1 MPIQIIDNFDL
12 NAEKAIDNRMVVGP
26 TPSFYHNKNDIPNK
40 YPGLRI
46 WELPGAELGGGA
58 TNSTLNGLSYA
69 WTGTQWISE
78 NTTAIGGGAA
88 NTLRVPYFSAINTI
102 LDTDLRYNIS
112 DKNFGFSVDPDT
124 GASSPLN
131 NIARIRVDGN
141 VVISGKFIGNAGGL
155 DNGIFNI
162 NASNID
168 VGTMEI
174 TRLGGDVG
182 VGYILTSNGINSAS
196 YKIPS
201 SINVGS
207 ATQLQNPRFIYGN
220 TFNGTADVTGNL
232 VFGQN
237 SGKATILYNQT
248 TARTLTIPSVGG
260 NRTFSFIDQPETIT
274 ATKTFTANI
283 SLTYVGAQPGDPVS
297 LTAQGAYFGGVL
309 TADSAINLNGN
320 LTITHTNPNPTG
332 SGNLVKLRITEGV
345 NTGTT
350 SYWWVTFGPESG
362 STNLNSPRIRA
373 GNSSALNPS
382 YTWRGDENT
391 GIYWPSAGVIGFT
404 IDGVERSRLT
414 NEGLKISTDFGSP
427 LVIDGGSSGFSCITL
442 KSSVSDSVVS
452 TPSGLLA
459 SAQIGHTVA
468 SSTTLTI
475 SNEIGKSIV
484 FRSAK
489 PNSGGGNVEL
499 KLALNNGPAN
509 AGPELAANQ
518 PDGLI
523 IYNGGWRNA
532 KANLFIDVS
541 DERVKKDIKIFDK
554 SVLDDVMKIKTI
566 TYDLINDD
574 DDTKYLG
581 FSAQNLFEINP
592 LLVVGDTSD
601 IYGELTHSREG
612 LGVNTRGIVAILTN
626 AIKELTLKVK
636 ELESKK

>member
-162 NASNID
+162 NASNIA
-168 VGTMEI
+168 VGTMQI

-207 ATQLQNPRFIYGN
+207 ATQLQNPRLIYGN

-248 TARTLTIPSVGG
+248 TARTLIIPSVGG

-283 SLTYVGAQPGDPVS
+283 SMTYVGAQPGDPVS
-297 LTAQGAYFGGVL
+297 LTAQSAYFIGSLAV
-309 TADSAINLNGN
+309 DSAFNLNGP
-320 LTITHTNPNPTG
+320 LTITHTNPSG
-332 SGNLVKLRITEGV
+332 SGSYTKLKITEGA
-345 NTGTT
+345 NQ
-350 SYWWVTFGPESG
+350 WWATFGPEGG
-362 STNLNSPRIRA
+362 STNANSPRIRT

-391 GIYWPSAGVIGFT
+391 GLYWPSAGVIGFT
-404 IDGVERSRLT
+404 SDGVEKMRINNAGVYITSNLDALASVITPVPLT
-414 NEGLKISTDFGSP
+414 FVANPTPGSSP
-427 LVIDGGSSGFSCITL
+427 LVT
-442 KSSVSDSVVS
+442 
-452 TPSGLLA
+452 TPVL
-459 SAQIGHTVA
+459 
-468 SSTTLTI
+468 STTATTYFWFGGPYWYLYMDVETGPGTDAYTATHRARNWPSDGSPQNHGGVI
-475 SNEIGKSIV
+475 VPAGCRVRIFIPAIGG
-484 FRSAK
+484 AT
-489 PNSGGGNVEL
+489 GNYR
-499 KLALNNGPAN
+499 KFGYA
-509 AGPELAANQ
+509 
-518 PDGLI
+518 
-523 IYNGGWRNA
+523 
-532 KANLFIDVS
+532 
-541 DERVKKDIKIFDK
+541 
-554 SVLDDVMKIKTI
+554 
-566 TYDLINDD
+566 
-574 DDTKYLG
+574 
-581 FSAQNLFEINP
+581 
-592 LLVVGDTSD
+592 
-601 IYGELTHSREG
+601 
-612 LGVNTRGIVAILTN
+612 
-626 AIKELTLKVK
+626 
-636 ELESKK
+636 

>member
-78 NTTAIGGGAA
+78 NTTAIGGGAS

-131 NIARIRVDGN
+131 NIARVRVDGN

-155 DNGIFNI
+155 DPGIFNI
-162 NASNID
+162 NATNIS
-168 VGTMEI
+168 VGTMDI
-174 TRLGGDVG
+174 TRLGGSSNVG
-182 VGYILTSNGINSAS
+182 WILTSDTVNSTS

-207 ATQLQNPRFIYGN
+207 ATQLQNPRLIYGN
-220 TFNGTADVTGNL
+220 TFNGTQDVTGNL

-237 SGKATILYNQT
+237 SGKATIVYNQT
-248 TARTLTIPSVGG
+248 TARILTIPSVAG

-283 SLTYVGAQPGDPVS
+283 SMTYVGSQTGDPVS
-297 LTAQGAYFGGVL
+297 LTAQGAYFIGSL
-309 TADSAINLNGN
+309 RADSDFNLNGP
-320 LTITHTNPNPTG
+320 LTITHTNPSG
-332 SGNLVKLRITEGV
+332 SGNLVKLKITEGV
-345 NTGTT
+345 NTPLTN

-362 STNLNSPRIRA
+362 TTNLNSPRIRA
-373 GNSSALNPS
+373 GNSSAANPS

-404 IDGVERSRLT
+404 IDGVERM
-414 NEGLKISTDFGSP
+414 KISDSGL
-427 LVIDGGSSGFSCITL
+427 LVSTNVSNPFTIDGGSSGYSYIKF
-442 KSSVSDSVVS
+442 KSSASIGGVSAEL
-452 TPSGLLA
+452 GYK
-459 SAQIGHTVA
+459 SAATVF
-468 SSTTLTI
+468 TL
-475 SNEIGKSIV
+475 SNEIGKSFV
-484 FRSAK
+484 FRTSQ
-489 PNSGGGNVEL
+489 NNTVGGNVEL
-499 KLALNNGPAN
+499 KLALNNGGSSAP
-509 AGPELAANQ
+509 PEFSANQ
-518 PDGLI
+518 AAGLF
-523 IYNGGWRNA
+523 IYNGGWRNIH
-532 KANLFIDVS
+532 ANSFVPQS
-541 DERVKKDIKIFDK
+541 DIRIKKDIVEYND
-554 SVLDDVMKIKTI
+554 SVLSDIMKIKPI
-566 TYDLINDD
+566 TYDLVYDD
-574 DDTKYLG
+574 DDKRYMG

-592 LLVVGDTSD
+592 LLVSGDTSD
-601 IYGELTHSREG
+601 IYGDLTDHRNILG
-612 LGVNTRGIVAILTN
+612 LNTVGIIAMLAN
-626 AIKELTLKVK
+626 AVKELNLKIK